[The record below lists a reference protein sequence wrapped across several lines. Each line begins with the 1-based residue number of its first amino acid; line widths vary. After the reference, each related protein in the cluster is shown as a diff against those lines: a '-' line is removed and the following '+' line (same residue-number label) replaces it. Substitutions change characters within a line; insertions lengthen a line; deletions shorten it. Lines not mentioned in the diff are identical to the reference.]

1 MKVTQNHIFFV
12 IIILFSLYCYST
24 YKEKF
29 VLTSITAPKQKQQ
42 QIIENV
48 KSLKETQYLNDTID
62 SDDILNRYIN
72 KHLLSGTANN
82 ITPDISNKLN
92 NETLKALQLIELN
105 ELKLILKRIH
115 EIETLPIQNKVKKIN
130 K

>member
-1 MKVTQNHIFFV
+1 MKVTQNHIIFFV
-12 IIILFSLYCYST
+12 IITLFSLYCYST

-29 VLTSITAPKQKQQ
+29 VLNSITSSKKTQK

-48 KSLKETQYLNDTID
+48 KSLAETQALNDTID

-72 KHLLSGTANN
+72 KHLLSNTSTN
-82 ITPDISNKLN
+82 ITPPTNTLN
-92 NETLKALQLIELN
+92 NDTLKVLQLIELN

-115 EIETLPIQNKVKKIN
+115 EIETLPIQK
-130 K
+130 